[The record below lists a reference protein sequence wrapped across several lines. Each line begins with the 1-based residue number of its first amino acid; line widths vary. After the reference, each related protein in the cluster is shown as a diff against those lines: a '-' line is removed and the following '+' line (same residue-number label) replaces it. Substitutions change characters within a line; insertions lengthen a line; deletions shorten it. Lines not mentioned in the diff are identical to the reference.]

1 MCLSFEVDALQRIVA
16 VSRSCQGKIN
26 MPLIVINGPVIEAG
40 QALSDLIDL
49 TADIPVRVTM
59 PADWSPDAIL
69 TFLISS
75 DGQGFNP
82 LVYADGTY
90 MDVNVV
96 PGAALIVPDE
106 VAQSVGFL
114 KLHSGTPDNP
124 VPQSERREFAVAVR
138 QGARTP

>member
-1 MCLSFEVDALQRIVA
+1 
-16 VSRSCQGKIN
+16 